1 MEERAGDTFPPS
13 QAPER
18 RRLAAPSQLLRFADW
33 RLALALILVLGA
45 ALRFHGLDWDQPPE
59 ADYPLQMHP
68 DERFLSLVAN
78 RLDWPSS
85 PSAYFD
91 TARSPLNPYN
101 DGETNSYV
109 YGTFPLFLVK
119 AVATL
124 RGDDPAGPNNS
135 YAATVV
141 SGRQVTA
148 AFDVLA
154 IFLTFLLAAAVAG
167 RRVGL
172 LAALLY
178 ALAVL
183 PTQLAHFWAMDPFL
197 NVFALLT
204 LLLSVHW
211 TRAHGPP
218 AWWLAIGIGVS
229 IGLATAC
236 KVNGAIFAAI
246 PVFAF
251 ALRILLYDLRRVEA
265 AWAGERPAPRH
276 SSAWLSDLSMLC
288 FAGAVSLIV
297 FRIAQ
302 PYAFAGPH
310 PWDFALNQQWW
321 DDIQRERDFQQG
333 NADYPPFIQFAGT
346 TPFLTALRNITLWGL
361 GPAVAAAACFG
372 LAAALLR
379 AARTRDLALLL
390 PAAFALL
397 VLGFWGPRFV
407 AFMRYFLPMY
417 PVLALFAAWGLLR
430 LLERAR
436 AGIAIPWPRSSLVLQ
451 PARARPL
458 AIAAV
463 VLVLGSAAWWALA
476 FQRVYLEEHPRI
488 AATRWV
494 YANILPGKSI
504 TTEIWDDPVPW
515 DFPGR
520 ERQYR
525 LVELDLYRTDS
536 PEKIRDLVYGTPGE
550 PARAGLAGADY
561 VAVTSN
567 RIRDS
572 VPKLER
578 EYPATI
584 RYYQL
589 LDSGELGFERVATF
603 RVHPSFLGISIDDAS
618 AEESFTVYDHP
629 EVRIYRKTAAFD
641 PDRAY
646 ALLLEARPES
656 AVNLL
661 PRQGR
666 SNGLQFTSEEAAAQ
680 QSGGTFTDV
689 FDAPGWLNRTAWLWW
704 LLWLEVA
711 AIASLPWVTWLFRP
725 FPGRGYGLAKLLGP
739 LAVVL
744 IAWSAVAWGLV
755 QFSDLTAWAAF
766 AVAIAL
772 GIVVGVARRSAILH
786 DLRNSW
792 RHWLA
797 AECVFLA
804 AYAAFLLL
812 RAANPDLWHHP
823 QGGEKPMEI
832 AYFTAVVRSTI
843 LPPYDPWFAGGS
855 LNYYYMGWFYLAV
868 PVRAL
873 GILPEYAFNLGVP
886 TFAATAASVA
896 FAIISGLVGLAEGP
910 ASAARRRALE
920 PLLAGAFA
928 AFLLVA
934 IGNLDAAHQWV
945 ERLQALNQ
953 WSLASGT
960 PVIGGAVGIA
970 GGLWRWL
977 FDGAALPPFD
987 WWRSSRVHF
996 GSFDITEFP
1005 YWSFLFAD
1013 LHPHLMGIPF
1023 FTGLAGIGAAL
1034 VVAASRRETPRAWAL
1049 AAASGLFVGLI
1060 RTIHTWDFPTAA
1072 LLAVAAILLAAI
1084 LSPGPIER
1092 RTWTALGQLALAA
1105 AAALVPFAPYNAR
1118 FETFDPGIT
1127 RAPETTPLH
1136 QFAVQFGVFL
1146 ALAAAFI
1153 AVRCREELEARAFD
1167 PGRNPVLAI
1176 VAGRLEV
1183 ASLAIFLAGLIAF
1196 AWPFGL
1202 ATIAVAL
1209 VGEIFLLTLAWL
1221 ELRAPAR
1228 DVARLLA
1235 TLILAF
1241 ALAIAAGVDVVTL
1254 KNDIVRM
1261 NTVFK
1266 FSLQAWHLFALG
1278 SAYGAWYVVRFA
1290 AIRWPGASPLRRAA
1304 LGAGLG
1310 SLALVVLASSLF
1322 LVSGT
1327 RARQQARFGD
1337 TPLTLNGF
1345 AFFEHGTF
1353 TEPRADNTTADDVA
1367 FRLDEDLPLIQWLRR
1382 NVEGSPVIVE
1392 AVGPLYRWTG
1402 RISEY
1407 TGLPAVIGW
1416 DWHQIQQRTDYAHLV
1431 QQRRTETQRFYTDPS
1446 TDFAE
1451 RFLRT
1456 YNVQYVI
1463 VGTEERVHG
1472 TEAGLAKF
1480 AAMPALVEVFRSGDS
1495 VIYRVDQ
1502 DRLFADILA
1511 RDLASAP

>member
-1 MEERAGDTFPPS
+1 VAEPNPAVPS
-13 QAPER
+13 PAV
-18 RRLAAPSQLLRFADW
+18 RLPAIPAQLIGPLLNW
-33 RLALALILVLGA
+33 RLGLALILLLGA
-45 ALRFHGLDWDQPPE
+45 TLRFHGLTWDQPPE

-135 YAATVV
+135 YTSTVV

-148 AFDVLA
+148 AFDLLA
-154 IFLTFLLAAAVAG
+154 VFLTFLLASAVAG

-172 LAALLY
+172 LAALFY

-183 PTQLAHFWAMDPFL
+183 PTQLAHFWAMDPYL

-204 LLLSVHW
+204 LLLTVHW
-211 TRAHGPP
+211 VRAEGPR
-218 AWWLAIGIGVS
+218 AWALAVGIGVA

-246 PVFAF
+246 PVLAF
-251 ALRILLYDLRRVEA
+251 AVRVALADVPRLGATWNGQPVPRRH
-265 AWAGERPAPRH
+265 R
-276 SSAWLSDLSMLC
+276 SAWMSDLSMLC
-288 FAGAVSLIV
+288 LAGAVSLLI

-333 NADYPPFIQFAGT
+333 NADYPPFVQFAGT

-361 GPAVAAAACFG
+361 GPALAIAAFAGLVAAMV
-372 LAAALLR
+372 R
-379 AARTRDLALLL
+379 AARIRDLTLVL
-390 PAAFALL
+390 PAALAVL
-397 VLGFWGPRFV
+397 VLVFWGPRFV

-417 PVLALFAAWGLLR
+417 PVLALFAAWGILA
-430 LLERAR
+430 LLEHSRH
-436 AGIAIPWPRSSLVLQ
+436 GLDIPLR
-451 PARARPL
+451 RRTL
-458 AIAAV
+458 AITPRRSRFLAASAFLV
-463 VLVLGSAAWWALA
+463 VLAPTLWWALA
-476 FQRVYLEEHPRI
+476 FQRIYIEEHPRI

-494 YANILPGKSI
+494 YSHVLPGAAI

-525 LVELDLYRTDS
+525 IVELDLYRTDS
-536 PEKIRDLVYGTPGE
+536 TDKIRELVYGTPGE
-550 PARAGLAGADY
+550 ANRAGLAGADY

-603 RVHPSFLGISIDDAS
+603 RVHPSFLGISLDDS
-618 AEESFTVYDHP
+618 GAEESFTVYDHP
-629 EVRIYRKTAAFD
+629 EVRIYRKTAAFNA
-641 PDRAY
+641 DRAY
-646 ALLLEARPES
+646 ALLLEARPEA

-661 PRQGR
+661 PRQGQ
-666 SNGLQFTSEEAAAQ
+666 SNGLQFTAEEARVQ
-680 QSGGTFTDV
+680 QAGGTFTAV
-689 FDAPGWLNRTAWLWW
+689 FDAPGWLNRTAWFWW

-711 AIASLPWVTWLFRP
+711 AVASLPWVTWLFRP
-725 FPGRGYGLAKLLGP
+725 LPGRGYGMAKLLGP
-739 LAVVL
+739 LAIVL
-744 IAWSAVAWGLV
+744 IAWLMVAWGLV
-755 QFSDLTAWAAF
+755 HFSKPTAWAAF
-766 AVAIAL
+766 ALAVAAGVVLGLLRRRAL
-772 GIVVGVARRSAILH
+772 LEDARH
-786 DLRNSW
+786 HW
-792 RHWLA
+792 RHWVA
-797 AECVFLA
+797 AEAVFLG

-832 AYFTAVVRSTI
+832 AYLTAVVRSTI

-896 FAIISGLVGLAEGP
+896 FAIVSGLVGAAKAP
-910 ASAARRRALE
+910 ARAAAQRAPE

-945 ERLQALNQ
+945 ERLQSLNQ

-977 FDGAALPPFD
+977 VEGAQLSPFD

-996 GSFDITEFP
+996 GTFDITEFP

-1023 FTGLAGIGAAL
+1023 FTGLAGIGATLAL
-1034 VVAASRRETPRAWAL
+1034 AASRGETARTWAL
-1049 AAASGLFVGLI
+1049 AAAAGLFVGLI
-1060 RTIHTWDFPTAA
+1060 RTVHTWDFPTAA
-1072 LLAVAAILLAAI
+1072 LLAGGAILLAT
-1084 LSPGPIER
+1084 LVSPAPLER
-1092 RTWTALGQLALAA
+1092 RLWTGLGQLALAA
-1105 AAALVPFAPYNAR
+1105 LVAVVLFAPYNAR
-1118 FETFDPGIT
+1118 FETFNPGIV
-1127 RAPETTPLH
+1127 RAPATTPLH
-1136 QFAVQFGVFL
+1136 QFVVQFGVFL
-1146 ALAAAFI
+1146 ALTTAFI
-1153 AVRCREELEARAFD
+1153 AVRFREELAARGFD
-1167 PGRNPVLAI
+1167 PGRNPILAV
-1176 VAGRLEV
+1176 VAGRLEI
-1183 ASLAIFLAGLIAF
+1183 ASLLIFLAGVVAF
-1196 AWPFGL
+1196 TWPFGL
-1202 ATIAVAL
+1202 ATIAMAAA
-1209 VGEIFLLTLAWL
+1209 GEVFLLTLAWL
-1221 ELRAPAR
+1221 ELRRPDR
-1228 DVARLLA
+1228 DVPRLAA
-1235 TLILAF
+1235 TLFLAF

-1278 SAYGAWYVVRFA
+1278 GGFAGWYIVRFLVA
-1290 AIRWPGASPLRRAA
+1290 ARAGAPRPQRVASAVA
-1304 LGAGLG
+1304 LG
-1310 SLALVVLASSLF
+1310 SLAALVFASSLF
-1322 LVSGT
+1322 LISGT

-1337 TPLTLNGF
+1337 TPLTLDGF
-1345 AFFEHGTF
+1345 AFFQHGTF
-1353 TEPRADNTTADDVA
+1353 TEPRSDTTTADDVT
-1367 FRLDEDLPLIQWLRR
+1367 FRLDEDLPLIEWLRQH
-1382 NVEGSPVIVE
+1382 VAGSPVIVE

-1416 DWHQIQQRTDYAHLV
+1416 DWHQIQQRTDYAYLV
-1431 QQRRTETQRFYTDPS
+1431 QQRRTEVQRFYTDPS

-1451 RFLRT
+1451 RFLRK
-1456 YNVQYVI
+1456 YDVRYVV
-1463 VGTEERVHG
+1463 VGTEEHVHG
-1472 TEAGLAKF
+1472 TPAGLAKF
-1480 AAMPALVEVFRSGDS
+1480 ATMPALEEVFRSGDN

-1502 DRLFADILA
+1502 GRLFSEILA
-1511 RDLASAP
+1511 RDLAGAP

>member
-1 MEERAGDTFPPS
+1 MAETSPAVTPARG
-13 QAPER
+13 
-18 RRLAAPSQLLRFADW
+18 RLAALRSGPIARLLTWQAG
-33 RLALALILVLGA
+33 LAAVLLLGA
-45 ALRFHGLDWDQPPE
+45 VLRFHGLGWDRPAE
-59 ADYPLQMHP
+59 AAYPLQMHP

-78 RLDWPSS
+78 RIDWPGSVGG
-85 PSAYFD
+85 YFD

-124 RGDDPAGPNNS
+124 RGDDPPGPGNS

-148 AFDVLA
+148 AFDALA
-154 IFLTFLLAAAVAG
+154 ILLVFLLGSALG
-167 RRVGL
+167 SRRLGL

-183 PTQLAHFWAMDPFL
+183 PTQLAHFWAMDPYL

-211 TRAHGPP
+211 VRAEGPR
-218 AWWLAIGIGVS
+218 AWWLAIGFGAS

-246 PVFAF
+246 PVLAF
-251 ALRILLYDLRRVEA
+251 AVRIALYDLRRLA
-265 AWAGERPAPRH
+265 ARWDGSEPPPRH
-276 SSAWLSDLSMLC
+276 GSAWLSDLSMLC
-288 FAGAVSLIV
+288 LAGAVSLLV
-297 FRIAQ
+297 FRVAQ

-310 PWDFALNQQWW
+310 VWDFALNQRWW

-333 NADYPPFIQFAGT
+333 NVDYPPFIQFAGT

-361 GPAVAAAACFG
+361 GPVLAAAAFAG
-372 LAAALLR
+372 LIAAAVR
-379 AARTRDLALLL
+379 TARSRDLVLVL
-390 PAAFALL
+390 PLAFALL
-397 VLGFWGPRFV
+397 LFGFWGPRFV

-417 PVLALFAAWGLLR
+417 PVLCLFAAWGLLQ
-430 LLERAR
+430 LLERSR
-436 AGIAIPWPRSSLVLQ
+436 AGLSLPRGRVRVSL
-451 PARARPL
+451 PPPRARVLAFAAL
-458 AIAAV
+458 AI
-463 VLVLGSAAWWALA
+463 VLGASAWWALA

-494 YANILPGKSI
+494 YANVPPGSAI

-515 DFPGR
+515 DLPGR
-520 ERQYR
+520 PRAYR
-525 LVELDLYRTDS
+525 LVELDMYRTDS
-536 PEKIRDLVYGTPGE
+536 PEKIRDLVFGVPGD
-550 PARAGLAGADY
+550 PAKAGLAGADY

-572 VPKLER
+572 VTKLER

-589 LDSGELGFERVATF
+589 LESGDLGFQRVATF
-603 RVHPSFLGISIDDAS
+603 TVHPSFLSISVDDS
-618 AEESFTVYDHP
+618 GAEESFTVYDHP

-641 PDRAY
+641 PARAY
-646 ALLLEARPES
+646 ALLSEARPEA

-666 SNGLQFTSEEAAAQ
+666 SNGLQFTAAEAEIQ
-680 QSGGTFTDV
+680 QSGGTFADV
-689 FDAPGWLNRTAWLWW
+689 FDAPGWMNRTAWVWW
-704 LLWLEVA
+704 LLWLQA
-711 AIASLPWVTWLFRP
+711 ASLAAVPWVTWLFRP
-725 FPGRGYGLAKLLGP
+725 FAGRGYGLAKLFGP

-744 IAWSAVAWGLV
+744 FTWMAVAWGPFH
-755 QFSDLTAWAAF
+755 FSKGLAWAAF
-766 AVAIAL
+766 AAVLA
-772 GIVVGVARRSAILH
+772 GGVAVGLLRRSALRD
-786 DLRNSW
+786 DLRGQRRN
-792 RHWLA
+792 WLA
-797 AECVFLA
+797 AEAVFLLA
-804 AYAAFLLL
+804 FAAFLLL
-812 RAANPDLWHHP
+812 RMANPDLWHHP
-823 QGGEKPMEI
+823 QGGEKPMEV

-868 PVRAL
+868 PVRAF

-886 TFAATAASVA
+886 TFAATAAAAA
-896 FAIISGLVGLAEGP
+896 FAIISGLVG
-910 ASAARRRALE
+910 AAAPSIAAVRRRAAE

-953 WSLASGT
+953 WSFASGT
-960 PVIGGAVGIA
+960 PVLGGAVGFA

-977 FDGAALPPFD
+977 FGGAQLPPFD

-1023 FTGLAGIGAAL
+1023 FVSLAGTGAAL
-1034 VVAASRRETPRAWAL
+1034 ALSAARGDRLRPWVL
-1049 AAASGLFVGLI
+1049 AAVAGLFIGLI
-1060 RTIHTWDFPTAA
+1060 RTVHTWDFPTAA
-1072 LLAVAAILLAAI
+1072 LLAAGAIALAGLLA
-1084 LSPGPIER
+1084 PGSAER
-1092 RTWTALGQLALAA
+1092 RAWTVLGQLALAGLVA
-1105 AAALVPFAPYNAR
+1105 AAAFAPYNAR

-1127 RAPETTPLH
+1127 RAPATTPLH
-1136 QFAVQFGVFL
+1136 QFVVQYGVFL
-1146 ALAAAFI
+1146 ALTAAFV
-1153 AVRCREELEARAFD
+1153 ALRCREELEARGFD
-1167 PGRNPVLAI
+1167 PGRNPVLAV
-1176 VAGRLEV
+1176 VAGRLELV
-1183 ASLAIFLAGLIAF
+1183 SLAVFLAGLIAF
-1196 AWPFGL
+1196 TWPFGL
-1202 ATIAVAL
+1202 ATVAMAL
-1209 VGEIFLLTLAWL
+1209 AALAFLMNLAWL
-1221 ELRAPAR
+1221 DLRASER
-1228 DVARLLA
+1228 DVPRLIA
-1235 TLILAF
+1235 TLFLAL
-1241 ALAIAAGVDVVTL
+1241 AVAIAAGVDIVTL

-1278 SAYGAWYVVRFA
+1278 GGYAAWYTVRGLVERARGA
-1290 AIRWPGASPLRRAA
+1290 AVPARGAAGLALAA
-1304 LGAGLG
+1304 LA
-1310 SLALVVLASSLF
+1310 AVVVASSLF

-1327 RARQQARFGD
+1327 RARQEARFGD

-1345 AFFEHGTF
+1345 AFFEHGVF
-1353 TEPRADNTTADDVA
+1353 TEPRSDATPADDVT
-1367 FRLDEDLPLIQWLRR
+1367 FRLDEDLPLIAWLRQ

-1402 RISEY
+1402 RISQY

-1431 QQRRTETQRFYTDPS
+1431 QERRTDVQLFYTDPS
-1446 TDFAE
+1446 TDRAE
-1451 RFLRT
+1451 RFLRK
-1456 YNVQYVI
+1456 YDVRYVV

-1480 AAMPALVEVFRSGDS
+1480 AAMPALTEVFRDGPN

-1502 DRLFADILA
+1502 DRLAADILA
-1511 RDLASAP
+1511 RDLRRAP